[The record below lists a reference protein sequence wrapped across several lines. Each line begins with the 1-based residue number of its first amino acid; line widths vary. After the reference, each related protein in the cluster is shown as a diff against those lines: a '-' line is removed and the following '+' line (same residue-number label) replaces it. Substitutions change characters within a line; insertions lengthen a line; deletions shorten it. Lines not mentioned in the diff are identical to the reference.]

1 MSHFDSMLKRRLGSF
16 FLIVL
21 RSECGM
27 ARFTLCSWM
36 FTGQTGPLL
45 MEKAKGLPLRQR
57 IYRHKKGYC
66 FE

>member
-1 MSHFDSMLKRRLGSF
+1 MSHFDSILKRRSGSF

-27 ARFTLCSWM
+27 ARFTLCTWM
-36 FTGQTGPLL
+36 FAGQTEPFL